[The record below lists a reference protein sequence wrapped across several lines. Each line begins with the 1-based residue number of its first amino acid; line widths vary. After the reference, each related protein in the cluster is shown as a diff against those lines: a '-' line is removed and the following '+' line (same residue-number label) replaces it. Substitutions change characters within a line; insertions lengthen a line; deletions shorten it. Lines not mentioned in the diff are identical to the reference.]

1 MIFITTNQLQ
11 FRMRESAKGDEIF
24 DPFRKKWLKLTPE
37 EWVRQTLLGYLV
49 QTLKYPPSLVSV
61 ERGIQVGEL
70 KRRFDAVVFGK
81 DGKPWMLIECKAPG
95 ESIEDAAVSQLL
107 SYQSVLGATFLL
119 LYNGKGLRCWQIIGT
134 NVKEMDSLPT
144 F

>member
-1 MIFITTNQLQ
+1 MIVIITNQLQ
-11 FRMRESAKGDEIF
+11 FRMREGQKGDEIF
-24 DPFRKKWLKLTPE
+24 DSFRKKWVALTPE

-49 QTLKYPPSLVSV
+49 QTMGYPPALVSV

-70 KRRFDAVVFGK
+70 KRRFDAVVFGR

-95 ESIEDAAVSQLL
+95 ESIENAAVGQLL
-107 SYQSVLGATFLL
+107 AYQSVVGSKYLL
-119 LYNGKGLRCWQIIGT
+119 LYNGKHLRCWQIIGT
-134 NVKEMDSLPT
+134 NVMELDALPL